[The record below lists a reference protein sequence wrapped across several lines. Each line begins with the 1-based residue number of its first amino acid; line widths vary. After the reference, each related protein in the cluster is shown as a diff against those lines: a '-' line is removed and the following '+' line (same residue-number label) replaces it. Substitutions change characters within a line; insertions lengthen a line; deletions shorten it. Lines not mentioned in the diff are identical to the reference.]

1 MTTMTRNRRFRRG
14 IYLLPSLFTI
24 GNLFCGYSS
33 IIHSSQ
39 GSFRLAALLL
49 VVAGLLDGL
58 DGRIARLTGTTSEFG
73 LQFDSL
79 ADVVS
84 FGVAPAVLVYHWA
97 LTPFERTGW
106 LVAFLFVICTS
117 MRLARFNIRS
127 ASTDKRFFVG
137 LPSPAAAGAVSSVP
151 FVFPIN
157 PDPEWVG
164 PAMTGFTV
172 GVALLM
178 VSRFRYR
185 SFKDFDLRNR
195 RSYIQILPIA
205 AIFVG
210 LFSQPEVLLALAAW
224 YLLSGPAAYAWGL
237 TRRGRRNRV
246 VLASE
251 GDGTT
256 EVVDGPAFR

>member
-1 MTTMTRNRRFRRG
+1 MTKNRRFRRG
-14 IYLLPSLFTI
+14 IYLLPTLFTI
-24 GNLFCGYSS
+24 GNLFCGYTS
-33 IIHSSQ
+33 IIHSSS

-49 VVAGLLDGL
+49 IIAGLLDGL

-84 FGVAPAVLVYHWA
+84 FGVAPACLVYHWV

-106 LVAFLFVICTS
+106 LVAFLFVVCTS

-127 ASTDKRFFVG
+127 SPVDKRFFVG
-137 LPSPAAAGAVSSVP
+137 LPSPAAAGAVASVP
-151 FVFPIN
+151 FVFPAT
-157 PDPEWVG
+157 PTSGWVA
-164 PAMTGFTV
+164 PAMTGFTI

-224 YLLSGPAAYAWGL
+224 YLLSGPLTYAWTL
-237 TRRGRRNRV
+237 VRRGGRGAA
-246 VLASE
+246 VLAPDA
-251 GDGTT
+251 DGTT